1 MRYLLKL
8 ILLAYA
14 LLFSPYSNAQNAMVK
29 GKEDI
34 TRVKAATAN
43 NSMNPD
49 SRDVVMSTNSSRMNH
64 TMFLPP
70 APKFEMGDPKY
81 ITIMLNQYKNIN
93 NYPELIDPDV
103 YADDVIF
110 IHTHGQVIKGKNQY
124 LNYIRQSRDSLASL
138 NDNFSAYTSLH
149 SIDRNEHWVILYGSR
164 KRTNKDGTEHGNDFC
179 ILYVF
184 SKDGKLT
191 LIRPYSAATPVH

>member
-1 MRYLLKL
+1 MKYLLTFS
-8 ILLAYA
+8 LLSYA
-14 LLFSPYSNAQNAMVK
+14 LLFSTYSNAQNAIVK

-34 TRVKAATAN
+34 TRVKAATTN
-43 NSMNPD
+43 NSMSHDN
-49 SRDVVMSTNSSRMNH
+49 SNAVMCTNSSRMNQ

-70 APKFEMGDPKY
+70 SPKFEMGDPKY

-110 IHTHGQVIKGKNQY
+110 IHTHGQVIKGKHQY
-124 LNYIRQSRDSLASL
+124 LNYIRQSRDSLAVL
-138 NDNFSAYTSLH
+138 NDHFAAYTSLH
-149 SIDRNEHWVILYGSR
+149 SIDRDENWVILYGSR

-184 SKDGKLT
+184 SKEGKLT